1 MATAMCLLLEVS
13 CLTMCWVSKSFVT
26 LMQELLTNVT
36 GQNCK
41 NDYHPCCLPL
51 LSSTQGRIK
60 GTCCN
65 FTNNQSLSQNLS
77 LKFIKYF
84 CNGNLSPGALSLS
97 NTRSHIAN
105 PSSLTM
111 QIPDQDSTNCGFLA
125 SGMGGSGDRE
135 RKRERECHQ
144 QVLKMVIC
152 TTQG

>member
-51 LSSTQGRIK
+51 LSSPQGRIK

-77 LKFIKYF
+77 LKAIKYF

-105 PSSLTM
+105 PSSVTL

-135 RKRERECHQ
+135 RKLSAKRGLAVGEWF
-144 QVLKMVIC
+144 
-152 TTQG
+152 